1 MNAYPQNADGA
12 VLTRIAARGVDMTRP
27 RKIEF
32 AVAVPDE
39 NAAEAVSLALRRN
52 DYGAEIYY
60 DEGER
65 DETGCIPD
73 TGEFAPSWTVYTEI
87 NMVPDYERIIEI
99 QAELDRIAT
108 PLGGKSD
115 GWGTLSESNEEA
127 QQVGAQNP

>member
-1 MNAYPQNADGA
+1 
-12 VLTRIAARGVDMTRP
+12 MTLL

-39 NAAEAVSLALRRN
+39 DTAEVVSLALRRN
-52 DYGAEIYY
+52 DYGVEIYY
-60 DEGER
+60 DEGEP

-73 TGEFAPSWTVYTEI
+73 TGEFAPSWTVCTEI

-99 QAELDRIAT
+99 QADLDRIAI
-108 PLGGKSD
+108 PLGGESD

-127 QQVGAQNP
+127 QQAAI